1 MDTTKSSKN
10 SSYKEKESDDFVIS
24 TDSTES
30 IFSTDSI
37 GTKSVWDD
45 KDKNYV
51 SPYSSTYTEKKKVIE
66 AGSTFLDKLYE
77 GVTPGQKVEISF
89 SPSFT
94 KRNVAKLVS
103 DIEEHGL
110 KWIELFKSPDE
121 LLHIRTIYKTLEER
135 TKYFD
140 FEPKTRIFLGNI
152 QNFFVYW
159 KDVEIKH
166 INFFL
171 DSLNRFKFG
180 DISEESLGNFSQ
192 EIFLIQ
198 SRIKNAKKTEDK

>member
-1 MDTTKSSKN
+1 MDTTKSGKN
-10 SSYKEKESDDFVIS
+10 SLYKEKESDEVVIS
-24 TDSTES
+24 TENS
-30 IFSTDSI
+30 FSTNRI
-37 GTKSVWDD
+37 GIKSVWGEENT
-45 KDKNYV
+45 NYI
-51 SPYSSTYTEKKKVIE
+51 SPYNQTYTKKKKVTE

-77 GVTPGQKVEISF
+77 GITPGQKVEMSF

-103 DIEEHGL
+103 DIGEHGL

-121 LLHIRTIYKTLEER
+121 LLHIRTIYKALEER
-135 TKYFD
+135 AKYFD

-166 INFFL
+166 IEQFL
-171 DSLNRFKFG
+171 RSLDRFKSG
-180 DISEESLGNFSQ
+180 DISEESLGSFSQ

-198 SRIKNAKKTEDK
+198 SRIKNAKNSEDK